1 MSREWAAC
9 SDSEKPMDAVAKTHQ
24 RTPPSQGA
32 HVGGRPGRER
42 LRVLEGRIGTLG
54 GRPYSLRRRR
64 KGPRLQ
70 GVPGALQDDSGA
82 PQDAASPFCYCQPR
96 AEEMPMHRRAFL
108 TLLGGAAAWPLAAS
122 AQQPPS
128 VSLIGVLSPVSAA
141 AAARYVEALRE
152 GLRGRGYEE
161 GRNIVIEF
169 RFADGMPGRLPDLAA
184 ELVRLRPAVIIAG
197 SAPGALAAGNAT
209 RTIPVLFTQNQDPMA
224 LGLVHSMAR
233 PGGNV
238 TGFWSEGDEGLIG
251 KRLELLKEAVPSV
264 SEVGFIVNPEDTAD
278 ANALSSLPAVSH
290 ALGLGV
296 RVLEC
301 EQRQSSRWL
310 SPLQRANACRRCTSA
325 NLRCSTATAARSP
338 RWR

>member
-1 MSREWAAC
+1 
-9 SDSEKPMDAVAKTHQ
+9 
-24 RTPPSQGA
+24 
-32 HVGGRPGRER
+32 
-42 LRVLEGRIGTLG
+42 
-54 GRPYSLRRRR
+54 
-64 KGPRLQ
+64 
-70 GVPGALQDDSGA
+70 
-82 PQDAASPFCYCQPR
+82 
-96 AEEMPMHRRAFL
+96 MHRRAFL

-141 AAARYVEALRE
+141 AAAHYVEALRE

-251 KRLELLKEAVPSV
+251 KRLELLKDAVPSV
-264 SEVGFIVNPEDTAD
+264 SEIGFIVNPEDTAD

-290 ALGLGV
+290 TLGLGV
-296 RVLEC
+296 RVLEVRTAA
-301 EQRQSSRWL
+301 ELQMAFAAAGRERLQALHISQ
-310 SPLQRANACRRCTSA
+310 SPLFNSHRSEIAAMALGARLPAVYGFREFALAGGLISYATSLPHTYRQLAIFVDKILKGASPADLPIERASKFELVI
-325 NLRCSTATAARSP
+325 NLKTAKAMELELPSKLLAIADEVIE
-338 RWR
+338 